1 MGYRKFFL
9 FQVRHM
15 LRSRDWSAVPAA
27 ASNILQILPAIA
39 SRASLFWRE
48 RGRYSAE
55 SSEGLGSG
63 LTLPALTRSPPPG
76 AGLGG
81 DPAIRQARSEEHT
94 SELQSLMRISYT
106 GF

>member
-55 SSEGLGSG
+55 SSAGLGSG

-76 AGLGG
+76 AG
-81 DPAIRQARSEEHT
+81 RSEERRGGKECVSTFRSRWSQNH
-94 SELQSLMRISYT
+94 
-106 GF
+106 

>member
-15 LRSRDWSAVPAA
+15 LRSRDRSAVPAA

-39 SRASLFWRE
+39 SRASLFWLE

-55 SSEGLGSG
+55 RSEGLGSG
-63 LTLPALTRSPPPG
+63 LTLPALPRCHPPG
-76 AGLGG
+76 DGVRG
-81 DPAIRQARSEEHT
+81 DPPNRKGESADHT
-94 SELQSLMRISYT
+94 YEMPTIMHH
-106 GF
+106 